1 MWNDTDVP
9 LAYLITFRSYG
20 TWLHG
25 DQRGSIDR
33 EHNRYGG
40 PFAPANVNRR
50 RHNKSLLK
58 GEPVWLDTARRN
70 SIEKAIKETCV
81 HRKWELRAFSVRT
94 NHVHSVVSANSR
106 GSEIVLNAFKAN
118 ATRQMRED
126 GCWQKSYSPWVDKGS
141 TRNLWNERSVA
152 RALDYVINGQGEDL
166 PEFD

>member
-1 MWNDTDVP
+1 PALIGAASALPCVMWNDTDVP

-33 EHNRYGG
+33 QHNRYGG
-40 PFAPANVNRR
+40 PFAPANENRR

-70 SIEKAIKETCV
+70 SIEKAVRETCV

-94 NHVHSVVSANSR
+94 NHVHSVVSANAR
-106 GSEIVLNAFKAN
+106 GSEIVLN
-118 ATRQMRED
+118 
-126 GCWQKSYSPWVDKGS
+126 
-141 TRNLWNERSVA
+141 
-152 RALDYVINGQGEDL
+152 
-166 PEFD
+166 